1 MDVLKALVVRR
12 VALVQDKLLGSVHL
26 ENWHMQPR
34 FGLRERKSSEV
45 EAARIG
51 GVSEKGPNSFRL

>member
-1 MDVLKALVVRR
+1 MASSR
-12 VALVQDKLLGSVHL
+12 KLLRLQQAVIPLGALAVD
-26 ENWHMQPR
+26 
-34 FGLRERKSSEV
+34 V